1 MNLWGLLV
9 SALHLAVGGLG
20 LQTHTT
26 APSFTWLLGI
36 QAQAPMLAQKTSSSP
51 AIALLKF
58 TSWAMARWNLCAF
71 NF

>member
-26 APSFTWLLGI
+26 APSFTRLLGI

-51 AIALLKF
+51 TIALLKF
-58 TSWAMARWNLCAF
+58 ASWINGKVEFVCF
-71 NF
+71 